1 MIKTNR
7 KNGIVNVNP
16 TLIIGRKNMELS
28 IQVCIDGE
36 VIIEKKSDSL
46 LSGLLKVLM
55 GCMGGIPGLLS
66 IPSLSATRDGVRD
79 YDEIYGDYGE
89 VITGAETYSGTK
101 TKITSGT
108 TTVVVVGDY
117 VMISGLTG
125 DWSACNGY
133 HQVVDDI
140 SATEL
145 SIDVNSS
152 AFGALGLAFSP
163 QFILL
168 RIPST
173 QMPSVDTLRW
183 NEVWLGKGNTV
194 VNIDDRVLADFI
206 GRGSGPGQLD
216 WIDAT
221 VVPSVI
227 GINGT
232 TDIVTMTFSRDF
244 TNNSGATIAIEEAGL
259 FSEAVH
265 DPAST
270 DNHYYTMLAR
280 DLISTTIL
288 DGGIV
293 TVNYRIRTSLDAE
306 GGFLAQMLEAWAA
319 QARIGTIINIENS
332 GISNSA
338 EKYALRMAAPSGD
351 NRTGSS
357 VAYEDAEFLGPQIGT
372 GVTAVGV
379 EDYAMETRIAHGNG
393 SLLTVSGTTG
403 NLIIDIDTVDYSEAF
418 STDVEETID
427 NWLATH
433 TATLAGLGIPII
445 ATKESASAIRLVTTD
460 SIVFTDDSTGDMAF
474 VVAGEMKIY
483 GCLVE
488 NLLVNTTP
496 GEASFDIVRIFENNS
511 GALITVSEV
520 GMYYSPDLAPYTEQY
535 CISRHV
541 LAAPIA
547 VADGELLKLTHTIK
561 VVL

>member
-16 TLIIGRKNMELS
+16 TLIIGRKDMELS

-36 VIIEKKSDSL
+36 VIIDRKSDSL

-55 GCMGGIPGLLS
+55 SCMGGLS
-66 IPSLSATRDGVRD
+66 SPLAIPSLSATRDGVRT
-79 YDEIYGDYGE
+79 YSEIFGDYGE

-108 TTVVVVGDY
+108 TQTVVVDDY

-125 DWSACNGY
+125 DWAACNGLQ
-133 HQVVDDI
+133 QVVDDI
-140 SATEL
+140 SSTEL
-145 SIDVNSS
+145 SIAVNSS

-163 QFILL
+163 QFIKL
-168 RIPST
+168 RIPT
-173 QMPSVDTLRW
+173 PQMPDGTTLKYS
-183 NEVWLGKGNTV
+183 EIWLGKGNTAV
-194 VNIDDRVLADFI
+194 DIDDRVPADFI

-216 WIDAT
+216 WVDVTIL
-221 VVPSVI
+221 PSIV
-227 GINGT
+227 GVNAVT
-232 TDIVTMTFSRDF
+232 NIVTMTFSRDF
-244 TNNSGATIAIEEAGL
+244 TNNSGSTINIEEAGL
-259 FSEAVH
+259 FAQAVL

-270 DNHYYTMLAR
+270 DNHYYTFLAR

-288 DGGIV
+288 NGGTV
-293 TVNYRIRTSLDAE
+293 TVNYRIRTALDAE
-306 GGFLAQMLEAWAA
+306 GGFLAQMLEAWGA
-319 QARIGTIINIENS
+319 QARAENIINIENTPIYNLS
-332 GISNSA
+332 
-338 EKYALRMAAPSGD
+338 EKYLYRMAAPSGD
-351 NRTGSS
+351 NRTGTSTS
-357 VAYEDAEFLGPQIGT
+357 YEDAEFLGPQIGT
-372 GVTAVGV
+372 GATAVGV

-393 SLLTVSGTTG
+393 SLLTCSGTNG
-403 NLIIDIDTVDYSEAF
+403 NLVININAVNYSEAF
-418 STDVEETID
+418 SNDSDETVD

-433 TATLAGLGIPII
+433 AATLAGLGTPII
-445 ATKESASAIRLVTTD
+445 VTED
-460 SIVFTDDSTGDMAF
+460 SNSVIKVSSSGTLAYIDNSTGDMAF
-474 VVAGEMKIY
+474 VVAGQMKIY

-488 NLLVNTTP
+488 NLLVNSTP

-511 GALITVSEV
+511 GTSITVSEV

-541 LAAPIA
+541 PVAPII
-547 VADGELLKLTHTIK
+547 VANGEFLKLTHTIK